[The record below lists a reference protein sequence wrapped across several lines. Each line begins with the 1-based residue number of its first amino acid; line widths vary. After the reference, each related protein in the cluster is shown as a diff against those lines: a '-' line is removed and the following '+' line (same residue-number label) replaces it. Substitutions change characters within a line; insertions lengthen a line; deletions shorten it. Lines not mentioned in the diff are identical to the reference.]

1 MRIAVKKPDIA
12 RLATCTRAV
21 GAGGVDGVWWPAT
34 PNLAIELPDLI
45 AVVGL
50 WIGPVRRVVYDKR
63 AWLPAPSRIIRGTS
77 SIAVDAYQLVASD
90 TIFLIGTHSRDAVL
104 FVVPPK
110 SAGSTVE
117 RVLREVSDCPDPMN
131 VTLVRQLM
139 RKPMAHPD
147 IVKPAG

>member
-1 MRIAVKKPDIA
+1 
-12 RLATCTRAV
+12 LATCTRAT
-21 GAGGVDGVWWPAT
+21 GAGGIDGIWWPAT
-34 PNLAIELPDLI
+34 ANLGIELPDLI

-63 AWLPAPSRIIRGTS
+63 AWPPAPARIIRGTS

-90 TIFLIGTHSRDAVL
+90 TIYLIGTHSRDAVL

-110 SAGSTVE
+110 SASGTVE
-117 RVLREVSDCPDPMN
+117 RVLREVSASPDPMN
-131 VTLVRQLM
+131 VTLARQLM
-139 RKPMAHPD
+139 RKPLSHPH